1 MPSND
6 TENIYATQY
15 GGEGEPIPSTKISY
29 DNTDS
34 GLTADDVQEAIDE
47 VVGKIG
53 NLTAANVAYDNTTS
67 GLTADDVQEAI
78 DEVALVTTKTS
89 NHMLLKPSGT
99 SLLNYTIDVTTDG
112 VKTWA
117 EVLHDLY
124 TAFHTVITAL
134 PDGRRVRP
142 AAIFIQ
148 GYGGFLSTYTSGFTN
163 ATVDDTSYYEGAH
176 VSASAV
182 YACNVQLGETST
194 FVEWLIDGTGATR
207 TLKTTDVPDSGKKVY
222 LNYELYDKV

>member
-15 GGEGEPIPSTKISY
+15 GGKGEPIPASKIS
-29 DNTDS
+29 
-34 GLTADDVQEAIDE
+34 
-47 VVGKIG
+47 
-53 NLTAANVAYDNTTS
+53 YDNTTS

-78 DEVALVTTKTS
+78 DDVQGAIDDVSAVTTKVAG
-89 NHMLLKPSGT
+89 HMLLKPSGST
-99 SLLNYTIDVTTDG
+99 ILNYNIDVATDG

-124 TAFHTVITAL
+124 TAFHAIITAA
-134 PDGRRVRP
+134 PDNTRIKP

-163 ATVDDTSYYEGAH
+163 ATVNDTSYYEGAH
-176 VSASAV
+176 VVASGV
-182 YACNVQLGETST
+182 YACNLQLGETST
-194 FVEWLIDGTGATR
+194 FVEWLIDGTGATP
-207 TLKTTDVPDSGKKVY
+207 TVKTTDVPNADIHVY
-222 LNYELYDKV
+222 LNYEVYDKV

>member
-15 GGEGEPIPSTKISY
+15 GGEGEPIPATKISY
-29 DNTDS
+29 N
-34 GLTADDVQEAIDE
+34 
-47 VVGKIG
+47 
-53 NLTAANVAYDNTTS
+53 NTTS

-78 DEVALVTTKTS
+78 DEVAGNINEVSEVTEKVTG
-89 NHMLLKPSGT
+89 HMLLKPST
-99 SLLNYTIDVTTDG
+99 TTLLNYSINVTTDG

-117 EVLHDLY
+117 EVLQDLY
-124 TAFHTVITAL
+124 TAFHAIVTAL
-134 PDGRRVRP
+134 PNGSRIRP

-148 GYGGFLSTYTSGFTN
+148 NYGGFLATYTSGFTN
-163 ATVDDTSYYEGAH
+163 ATVNDTSYYEGAH
-176 VSASAV
+176 VGASAV

-207 TLKTTDVPDSGKKVY
+207 TIKSTDVPDSGINVY